1 MELTENQNT
10 EIIKLSTIL
19 YQKHNDNL
27 ESLGKKIVI
36 IEEKM
41 KKFEIKKDFSSN
53 NENPNEN
60 KSLFKLEEEIKEID
74 ENIKE
79 KNFPITSLNKSIN
92 EDSDYITKIS
102 MEKKSIVDS
111 IDENYIINLTYQ
123 DSFKHDYQYDL
134 IMILLQEINK
144 VRFENKIEE
153 QFKKNDCPVSES
165 IGLEMKNRIK
175 KELII
180 QNFKVLNQF
189 INRLL
194 ALMLGNLRTR
204 Y

>member
-1 MELTENQNT
+1 M
-10 EIIKLSTIL
+10 
-19 YQKHNDNL
+19 

-74 ENIKE
+74 EKIKENTNFIKE

-134 IMILLQEINK
+134 IMILLQEINT